1 MTEQEEYISYQIDMM
16 TEGFKGLHLRT
27 YESDT
32 QRSWREYDNQ
42 SYVLRDAIINL
53 LKSYAAESSYNAV
66 YDLFQ
71 TILDFEIQFIPYDR
85 KYTVESNI
93 NYEMFDTDYDDPVF
107 PNLINSIEYKKKKE
121 YLYKAAKIITD
132 YAKSLKNEGK

>member
-1 MTEQEEYISYQIDMM
+1 MTEQEEYLSYQIDNM

-42 SYVLRDAIINL
+42 SYVLKDEIIDL
-53 LKSYAAESSYNAV
+53 LKAYATESEYDDV

-71 TILDFEIQFIPYDR
+71 TILDFEIQFIPCEYN
-85 KYTVESNI
+85 YTVESNI
-93 NYEMFDTDYDDPVF
+93 NYEMFDTYYDDPVF
-107 PNLINSIEYKKKKE
+107 PNLINSVEDEKKKE

-132 YAKSLKNEGK
+132 YAKSLRW

>member
-1 MTEQEEYISYQIDMM
+1 MTEQEEFIKYQIDMM
-16 TEGFKGLHLRT
+16 TEGFKGIYLRT
-27 YESDT
+27 YESDKC
-32 QRSWREYDNQ
+32 RSWREYDNQ
-42 SYVLRDAIINL
+42 LYVLRDEIIDL
-53 LKSYAAESSYNAV
+53 LKAYATESSYDMT

-71 TILDFEIQFIPYDR
+71 TILDFEIQFIPYNC

-107 PNLINSIEYKKKKE
+107 PNLINSIEDKKKKE